1 MEALLLRINE
11 AAALLG
17 VSRSHIYRL
26 IDKGEISAM
35 YVGARSIR
43 IKRSDIVAYI
53 EKNETNK
60 K

>member
-17 VSRSHIYRL
+17 VSRSHICRL

>member
-26 IDKGEISAM
+26 IDNGEIAAM